1 MEDKII
7 ITETERLV
15 LRRYEKEDLQDLFE
29 YLSDEEVVKY
39 EPYKPLTFDETRE
52 NLAWRIGTDEM
63 IAVELLCRREL
74 QGPDR
79 AGIFK
84 RRSQNLCTV

>member
-52 NLAWRIGTDEM
+52 NLAWRIGTGEM
-63 IAVELLCRREL
+63 IA
-74 QGPDR
+74 DR
-79 AGIFK
+79 K
-84 RRSQNLCTV
+84 SVV